1 MKIIS
6 KSQDF
11 LTQFFSQF
19 KREEKGSIAIETVIL
34 VPMLFWVFLTTF
46 SIFHAYRQHAISQK
60 AGYTIGDLI
69 SRQTEPLDQAFLSG
83 SQKVLQFLTLSE
95 LNDTSMRISAITY
108 DADADRYEKDWS
120 QVQGGTRFPF
130 TDQQVED
137 LGDRLPIMKDNEQI
151 IVVETW
157 IDYDPPFDIGLARH
171 DVVNFVFTRPRY
183 TPQVCWV
190 TCG

>member
-1 MKIIS
+1 MNIS
-6 KSQDF
+6 SKLSF
-11 LTQFFSQF
+11 HFAQFISQF

-46 SIFHAYRQHAISQK
+46 SIFHAYRQHSISQK

-83 SQKVLQFLTLSE
+83 SQRVLQFLTLSE
-95 LNDTSMRISAITY
+95 LSDTSLRVSAITY
-108 DADADRYEKDWS
+108 DEDQDRYEKDWS
-120 QVQGGTRFPF
+120 QVKGSGRLAF

-151 IVVETW
+151 ILVETW

-171 DVVNFVFTRPRY
+171 DVVNFIFTRPRY
-183 TPQVCWV
+183 TPQVCWES
-190 TCG
+190 CG